1 MNEFVTL
8 EPSLENQWRAIIL
21 FGNNVA
27 SYKFA
32 LAKSLYDLADS
43 GNDLILLEKLADPFS
58 KHICEHLAHSP
69 KQATSTSSKFLEASR
84 SFNDGNI
91 STDELIGKTVKL
103 GFNNVIDAFHNVN
116 RSEVPQRFFIDER
129 SSNGGIRLTDNFFKL
144 AESLQFNS
152 MNEETEARWRL
163 VEEGWKMGV
172 ARRLIRVDADPE
184 LDQLYTQDDKRRRV
198 SITSCRSSLNG
209 YQKGRCFYCYG
220 NISVNSSDENLADVD
235 HFLPW
240 VIGES
245 IMHVNGVWNLVLAC
259 QDCNRGAGGKFA
271 RVPSLNLLTR
281 LHKRNEYLIGSHL
294 PLRETLIQQTGT
306 NEVARK
312 SFIQEQYCTAKEL
325 LIHDW
330 EPPIRGI
337 ITF

>member
-1 MNEFVTL
+1 MAEFISV

-32 LAKSLYDLADS
+32 LAKSLYDLSDS
-43 GNDLILLEKLADPFS
+43 KNDLIPLADLAKPFS
-58 KHICEHLAHSP
+58 RHICEHLAHSP
-69 KQATSTSSKFLEASR
+69 KQATSPTSKFLDACR
-84 SFNDGNI
+84 SHSNGNT
-91 STDELIGKTVKL
+91 STDELIEQTVKL

-129 SSNGGIRLTDNFFKL
+129 STHGGIRLTDNFFKL
-144 AESLQFNS
+144 AESFQFNS

-172 ARRLIRVDADPE
+172 ARSLIRVDADPD
-184 LDQLYTQDDKRRRV
+184 LDQIFTRDDKRRRV
-198 SITSCRSSLNG
+198 AITSCRSSLNG
-209 YQKGRCFYCYG
+209 YQKGRCFYCYA

-240 VIGES
+240 MIGES
-245 IMHVNGVWNLVLAC
+245 IMHINGVWNLVLAC
-259 QDCNRGAGGKFA
+259 QDCNRGTGGKFA
-271 RVPSLNLLTR
+271 RVPSLNLLAR

-294 PLRETLIQQTGT
+294 PLRETLMQQTGL
-306 NEVARK
+306 NEKTRR
-312 SFIQEQYCTAKEL
+312 SFIQEQYYIAKKS